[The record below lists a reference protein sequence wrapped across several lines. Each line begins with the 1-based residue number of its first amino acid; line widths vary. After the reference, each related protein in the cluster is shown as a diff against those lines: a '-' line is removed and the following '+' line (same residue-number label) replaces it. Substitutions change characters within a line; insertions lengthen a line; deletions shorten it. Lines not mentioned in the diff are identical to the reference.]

1 MRERPDWNRPSRA
14 DATGHDRGH
23 EISRVPVSR
32 RGYLDWLRGVA
43 VLIMVEAHLFDAW
56 VRVIDRSE
64 RPYQWAM
71 VVGGFSAPLF
81 LFLAGVAMALAAGS
95 RLRKGLTASETAA
108 IARRRGWQILGLAFL
123 FRLQSFIISGGPFP
137 QTLLKVD
144 ILNVMGLSMV
154 LAAVLWGIGS
164 RNVWRGAALASVAL
178 IFAMV
183 TPLVRSAPLVASLPY
198 PFQWYFKA
206 VAGSGAFTLFP
217 WVGFLLL
224 GVVIGLWLDRTRTDD
239 DERRVIWAMAIA
251 GPAIGVVGYLSTALP
266 AIYSGTTF
274 WTGSPTYFIVRLG
287 VLITA
292 IPIAYAW
299 NASLSRVVAVA
310 RFRRRVS
317 LRLLDTRGDGL
328 RRGQLLASQGTDLRA
343 GRAVLYR
350 LQPFPLW
357 AGQTEGPLRSESGV
371 PSASIA
377 RALARHLSS
386 AELRL
391 CVLFCT
397 GIRQMTVTIRC
408 PAEFR

>member
-1 MRERPDWNRPSRA
+1 M
-14 DATGHDRGH
+14 
-23 EISRVPVSR
+23 SR

-56 VRVIDRSE
+56 VRVIDRSQH
-64 RPYQWAM
+64 PYQWAM

-81 LFLAGVAMALAAGS
+81 LFLAGVAMALGAGS

-137 QTLLKVD
+137 ETLLKVD

-164 RNVWRGAALASVAL
+164 RNIWRGAALASVAL

-224 GVVIGLWLDRTRTDD
+224 GVVIGLWLDRTRTYD
-239 DERRVIWAMAIA
+239 DERRVIRAMAIA
-251 GPAIGVVGYLSTALP
+251 GPAIGVAGYLSMALP
-266 AIYSGTTF
+266 PIYSGTTF
-274 WTGSPTYFIVRLG
+274 WTGSPTYFFVRLG
-287 VLITA
+287 VLITT

-299 NASLSRVVAVA
+299 NAS
-310 RFRRRVS
+310 FRGWS
-317 LRLLDTRGDGL
+317 
-328 RRGQLLASQGTDLRA
+328 
-343 GRAVLYR
+343 
-350 LQPFPLW
+350 
-357 AGQTEGPLRSESGV
+357 PLRDFGIASLFIYWIHVEMVYGV
-371 PSASIA
+371 VSFWLHKALTFEQAMLSYIAFSLFLYGLVKLKDRFVRSPVSPPPPS
-377 RALARHLSS
+377 LAPSHG
-386 AELRL
+386 
-391 CVLFCT
+391 T
-397 GIRQMTVTIRC
+397 
-408 PAEFR
+408 

>member
-1 MRERPDWNRPSRA
+1 M
-14 DATGHDRGH
+14 
-23 EISRVPVSR
+23 SR

-56 VRVIDRSE
+56 VRVIDRSQH
-64 RPYQWAM
+64 PYQWAM

-137 QTLLKVD
+137 ETLLKVD

-251 GPAIGVVGYLSTALP
+251 GPAIGVAGYLSTALP
-266 AIYSGTTF
+266 AHLLRHDLLD
-274 WTGSPTYFIVRLG
+274 RLTHLLLRAPRRSDHDDTDRLRLEC
-287 VLITA
+287 VV
-292 IPIAYAW
+292 
-299 NASLSRVVAVA
+299 SRVVAVA
-310 RFRRRVS
+310 RFRHRVS

-328 RRGQLLASQGTDLRA
+328 RRGELLASQGTDFRA
-343 GRAVLYR
+343 GHAVLYR

-357 AGQTEGPLRSESGV
+357 AGQIEGPLRSESGV

-377 RALARHLSS
+377 RSSRHL
-386 AELRL
+386 RL
-391 CVLFCT
+391 
-397 GIRQMTVTIRC
+397 G
-408 PAEFR
+408 

>member
-1 MRERPDWNRPSRA
+1 
-14 DATGHDRGH
+14 
-23 EISRVPVSR
+23 VSR

-56 VRVIDRSE
+56 VRVIDRSQH
-64 RPYQWAM
+64 PYQWAM

-137 QTLLKVD
+137 ETLLKVD

-217 WVGFLLL
+217 WVGFLLF

-251 GPAIGVVGYLSTALP
+251 GPAIGVAGYLSTALP
-266 AIYSGTTF
+266 PIYFGTTF
-274 WTGSPTYFIVRLG
+274 WTGSPTYFFVRLG
-287 VLITA
+287 ILITT

-299 NASLSRVVAVA
+299 NAS
-310 RFRRRVS
+310 FRGWS
-317 LRLLDTRGDGL
+317 
-328 RRGQLLASQGTDLRA
+328 
-343 GRAVLYR
+343 
-350 LQPFPLW
+350 
-357 AGQTEGPLRSESGV
+357 PLRDFGIASLFIYWIHVEMVYGV
-371 PSASIA
+371 VSFWFHKALTFEQAMLSYIAFSLFLYGLVKLKDRFVRSPVSPPPRSLAPSHGTWT
-377 RALARHLSS
+377 RLS
-386 AELRL
+386 
-391 CVLFCT
+391 
-397 GIRQMTVTIRC
+397 
-408 PAEFR
+408 FR

>member
-1 MRERPDWNRPSRA
+1 VRELPEWNRPSRA
-14 DATGHDRGH
+14 DATATLSGH
-23 EISRVPVSR
+23 EISRVSLSR

-56 VRVIDRSE
+56 VSVSDRSQ
-64 RPYQWAM
+64 PLYQWAM

-108 IARRRGWQILGLAFL
+108 IACRRGWQILGLAFL

-137 QTLLKVD
+137 ETLLKVD

-164 RNVWRGAALASVAL
+164 RDLWHGAALASVAV

-183 TPLVRSAPLVASLPY
+183 TPLVRSTPLVASLPY

-217 WVGFLLL
+217 WAGFLLL

-239 DERRVIWAMAIA
+239 DERRMIWAMAIA
-251 GPAIGVVGYLSTALP
+251 GPAIGVAGYLSTALP
-266 AIYSGTTF
+266 PIYVGTTF
-274 WTGSPTYFIVRLG
+274 WTGSPTYFFVRLG

-299 NASLSRVVAVA
+299 NAFFRGWSPMRDFGNASLFVYWIHVEMVYGV
-310 RFRRRVS
+310 VS
-317 LRLLDTRGDGL
+317 LWLHEALTFEQAMLSYIAFSLFLYGL
-328 RRGQLLASQGTDLRA
+328 VKLKDRFVRSPVSPPPPSFAPSQ
-343 GRAVLYR
+343 
-350 LQPFPLW
+350 
-357 AGQTEGPLRSESGV
+357 
-371 PSASIA
+371 
-377 RALARHLSS
+377 RHL
-386 AELRL
+386 RL
-391 CVLFCT
+391 
-397 GIRQMTVTIRC
+397 G
-408 PAEFR
+408 

>member
-1 MRERPDWNRPSRA
+1 M
-14 DATGHDRGH
+14 
-23 EISRVPVSR
+23 SR

-43 VLIMVEAHLFDAW
+43 VLIMVAAHLFDAW
-56 VRVIDRSE
+56 VRVIDRSQH
-64 RPYQWAM
+64 PYRWAM
-71 VVGGFSAPLF
+71 VIGGFSAPLF

-95 RLRKGLTASETAA
+95 RLRKGLTAAETAA

-137 QTLLKVD
+137 ETLLKVD
-144 ILNVMGLSMV
+144 VLNVMGLSMV

-198 PFQWYFKA
+198 PFLWYFKS

-224 GVVIGLWLDRTRTDD
+224 GVVIGLWLDRTRTED
-239 DERRVIWAMAIA
+239 DERRVIGAMAIA

-299 NASLSRVVAVA
+299 NAS
-310 RFRRRVS
+310 FRGWS
-317 LRLLDTRGDGL
+317 
-328 RRGQLLASQGTDLRA
+328 
-343 GRAVLYR
+343 
-350 LQPFPLW
+350 
-357 AGQTEGPLRSESGV
+357 PLRDLGIASLFVYWIHVEMVYGV
-371 PSASIA
+371 VSFWLHKALTFEQALLSYIAFSLFLYGLVRLKDRFVRSPVSPPPPS
-377 RALARHLSS
+377 LAPSH
-386 AELRL
+386 
-391 CVLFCT
+391 
-397 GIRQMTVTIRC
+397 GI
-408 PAEFR
+408 

>member
-1 MRERPDWNRPSRA
+1 MRELPDWNRPSRA
-14 DATGHDRGH
+14 DATGCDLGH
-23 EISRVPVSR
+23 EISRVSVSR

-64 RPYQWAM
+64 HPYQWAM

-95 RLRKGLTASETAA
+95 RLRKGLTAPETAA

-137 QTLLKVD
+137 ETLLKVD

-198 PFQWYFKA
+198 PFLWYFKS

-251 GPAIGVVGYLSTALP
+251 GPAIGVVGYLLTALP
-266 AIYSGTTF
+266 ALYSGTTF

-292 IPIAYAW
+292 IPIAYVW
-299 NASLSRVVAVA
+299 NAS
-310 RFRRRVS
+310 FRGWS
-317 LRLLDTRGDGL
+317 
-328 RRGQLLASQGTDLRA
+328 
-343 GRAVLYR
+343 
-350 LQPFPLW
+350 
-357 AGQTEGPLRSESGV
+357 PLRDFGIASLFVYWIHVEMVYGV
-371 PSASIA
+371 VSFWLHKALTFEQALLSYIAFSLFLYGLVRLKDRFVRSPVSPPPPS
-377 RALARHLSS
+377 LAPSHG
-386 AELRL
+386 
-391 CVLFCT
+391 T
-397 GIRQMTVTIRC
+397 
-408 PAEFR
+408 